1 PKLCSSLSGAFCPI
15 LFSQRGIMANWYFVN
30 AKTRDK
36 SGPHEESFVRA
47 KFIAGEI
54 RPETPVWH
62 DGLAHWIPA
71 SQAFSALQAP
81 GGIEGRVPRPDG
93 LLGWMTFVG
102 VMTILVAIPPSLML
116 YGLPLLF
123 AGIAALSARAALRR
137 TPFVSPDMIP
147 FLSKLK
153 TFFSCLGWMYIIG
166 MFIFVVVLLIHSA
179 MTIWALSSGAPHFLS
194 EIPTP

>member
-1 PKLCSSLSGAFCPI
+1 
-15 LFSQRGIMANWYFVN
+15 MANWYFVN

-123 AGIAALSARAALRR
+123 AGIAALSARAALR
-137 TPFVSPDMIP
+137 TISAP
-147 FLSKLK
+147 
-153 TFFSCLGWMYIIG
+153 C
-166 MFIFVVVLLIHSA
+166 HSA
-179 MTIWALSSGAPHFLS
+179 PRRKPLVMPGANSLLP
-194 EIPTP
+194 PMGQ